1 MNKEHK
7 VSLFPSLYKYE
18 SEETTLE
25 EIIIL
30 IRRRRWVREIT
41 AYRHAVAEGR
51 KEEAVRLK
59 RFLPGFTPSGVFR
72 GGHRDDQVAA
82 YSMVVGL
89 DFDHVENLAVLIAL
103 FRSMP
108 TTLALFVS
116 PGGEG
121 LKVFVRVD
129 SGAEHHRRAFEVVT
143 LRYEEVAGMA
153 SDRKCRNIG
162 RCCYVSD
169 DPEAYYNPDAEVFHV
184 AVEMPQAA
192 SGGNRGMTDA
202 GSFVSWWAARNPLVE
217 GSRNQTVYNL
227 GCEANRR
234 GFPEAEI
241 ARLCVSLMQ
250 APSFSAQEI
259 GQALHSAYQSH
270 TGEYGTKVFANGQIA
285 DRTAPHASEIPN
297 PSEKDLEKEGEELR
311 KQTPYLPD
319 DLLEK
324 LPPVIRE
331 AVRYYADVR
340 ERDMGVLAA
349 CTVLSACLPGVHGYY
364 RRKWLTPHLYTVE
377 VAPAANGKGCVDE
390 MRHLADHY
398 ATLIKTESERE
409 VQEYQQALDDWEA
422 KKAELRGKHKSMSVK
437 DAPKPAY
444 VRYLVVSG
452 QVTKAKL
459 LVHLR
464 DNGEAGLLIVDSEID
479 TLITATKQDYGQF
492 DDLLRKA
499 FHHEPVSS
507 SRKGD
512 NEMILVDRPTV
523 ALLLAGTPG
532 QFSRLIPDAENGLM
546 SRLLLYTCRSRAVW
560 QDVSPEGGGA
570 DFVKHI
576 ASLSEQV
583 RGMAVRL
590 RKRNLQVGLS
600 LAQWSKLNRCFADL
614 LRESDLFGGEEFLS
628 VVKRYGLMTY
638 RLCMLFT
645 ALEVA
650 AEDDYIPG
658 LRVCSDSHFAA
669 ALAITLCCLEHSRLL
684 MTQLRAP
691 QDQPELTLPLKFR
704 SVYDALPSSFT
715 LSEVYRLAALEGI
728 GERTARRFIA
738 KIIPVYIKKMTPG
751 QYQKNTPPGK

>member
-311 KQTPYLPD
+311 KQTPCLPD

-409 VQEYQQALDDWEA
+409 V
-422 KKAELRGKHKSMSVK
+422 
-437 DAPKPAY
+437 
-444 VRYLVVSG
+444 
-452 QVTKAKL
+452 
-459 LVHLR
+459 
-464 DNGEAGLLIVDSEID
+464 
-479 TLITATKQDYGQF
+479 
-492 DDLLRKA
+492 
-499 FHHEPVSS
+499 
-507 SRKGD
+507 
-512 NEMILVDRPTV
+512 
-523 ALLLAGTPG
+523 
-532 QFSRLIPDAENGLM
+532 
-546 SRLLLYTCRSRAVW
+546 
-560 QDVSPEGGGA
+560 
-570 DFVKHI
+570 
-576 ASLSEQV
+576 
-583 RGMAVRL
+583 
-590 RKRNLQVGLS
+590 
-600 LAQWSKLNRCFADL
+600 
-614 LRESDLFGGEEFLS
+614 
-628 VVKRYGLMTY
+628 
-638 RLCMLFT
+638 
-645 ALEVA
+645 
-650 AEDDYIPG
+650 
-658 LRVCSDSHFAA
+658 
-669 ALAITLCCLEHSRLL
+669 
-684 MTQLRAP
+684 
-691 QDQPELTLPLKFR
+691 
-704 SVYDALPSSFT
+704 
-715 LSEVYRLAALEGI
+715 
-728 GERTARRFIA
+728 
-738 KIIPVYIKKMTPG
+738 
-751 QYQKNTPPGK
+751 

>member
-1 MNKEHK
+1 MEKTSK
-7 VSLFPSLYKYE
+7 LSLFPSLYKYE

-30 IRRRRWVREIT
+30 IRRHRRWIHEIT
-41 AYRHAVAEGR
+41 AYRRAVAEGR
-51 KEEAVRLK
+51 KEEAMRLK
-59 RFLPGFTPSGVFR
+59 KSLPGFTPSGVFS
-72 GGHRDDQVAA
+72 GGHRDDQMVD
-82 YSMVVGL
+82 YSKIVGL
-89 DFDHVENLAVLIAL
+89 DFDHVKELAALIVL
-103 FRSMP
+103 FRSMA

-129 SGAEHHRRAFEVVT
+129 SGAEHHRRAFEVVA
-143 LRYEEVAGMA
+143 LHYEEAAAMA

-169 DPEAYYNPDAEVFHV
+169 DPEAYYNPEAEVFHV
-184 AVEMPQAA
+184 AVRMPQAA
-192 SGGNRGMTDA
+192 PGGTWGTGA
-202 GSFVSWWAARNPLVE
+202 EAFVAWWAGRNPLVE

-241 ARLCVSLMQ
+241 ARWCVSLMQ
-250 APSFSAQEI
+250 SPSFPVQEI
-259 GQALHSAYQSH
+259 EQASRSAYQSH
-270 TGEYGTKVFANGQIA
+270 TGEHGAKVFANGQIA
-285 DRTAPHASEIPN
+285 DKTAPHVSEIPN
-297 PSEKDLEKEGEELR
+297 PSDKDPEKEGEELR
-311 KQTPYLPD
+311 KQTPCLSD

-340 ERDMGVLAA
+340 ERDMGLLAA

-398 ATLIKTESERE
+398 ATLVKTESERE
-409 VQEYQQALDDWEA
+409 EQEYRQALEEWEA
-422 KKAELRGKHKSMSVK
+422 KKAELRSKHQAMSVK

-444 VRYLVVSG
+444 ARYLAVSS

-479 TLITATKQDYGQF
+479 TLVSATKQDYGQF
-492 DDLLRKA
+492 DDILRKA

-560 QDVSPEGGGA
+560 QDVSPEAGGA

-583 RGMAVRL
+583 MEMAVRL
-590 RKRNLQVGLS
+590 RKQNLQVALS
-600 LAQWSKLNRCFADL
+600 RVQWSKLNSCFADL
-614 LRESDLFGGEEFLS
+614 LRESDLFGGEDFLS

-650 AEDDYIPG
+650 AGGDYIPG
-658 LRVCSDSHFAA
+658 LCTCSDSHFEA

-691 QDQPELTLPLKFR
+691 QEQPELTFPLKFR
-704 SVYDALPSSFT
+704 SLYTALPSSFT
-715 LSEVYRLAALEGI
+715 LPEVYRLAALEGI
-728 GERTARRFIA
+728 GERTVRRFIVRL
-738 KIIPVYIKKMTPG
+738 IPVYIMKVNHGLYRKISPAE
-751 QYQKNTPPGK
+751 K

>member
-59 RFLPGFTPSGVFR
+59 RFLPGSPAMVRGSGRVP
-72 GGHRDDQVAA
+72 GDDQVAA

-285 DRTAPHASEIPN
+285 DRTAPMHLKYPN
-297 PSEKDLEKEGEELR
+297 PSENGPGKRKGKELR
-311 KQTPYLPD
+311 KQTPCLPD

-523 ALLLAGTPG
+523 ASCWRVTPG
-532 QFSRLIPDAENGLM
+532 S
-546 SRLLLYTCRSRAVW
+546 S
-560 QDVSPEGGGA
+560 SP
-570 DFVKHI
+570 
-576 ASLSEQV
+576 
-583 RGMAVRL
+583 
-590 RKRNLQVGLS
+590 
-600 LAQWSKLNRCFADL
+600 
-614 LRESDLFGGEEFLS
+614 SD
-628 VVKRYGLMTY
+628 T
-638 RLCMLFT
+638 
-645 ALEVA
+645 
-650 AEDDYIPG
+650 
-658 LRVCSDSHFAA
+658 
-669 ALAITLCCLEHSRLL
+669 
-684 MTQLRAP
+684 
-691 QDQPELTLPLKFR
+691 
-704 SVYDALPSSFT
+704 
-715 LSEVYRLAALEGI
+715 
-728 GERTARRFIA
+728 
-738 KIIPVYIKKMTPG
+738 
-751 QYQKNTPPGK
+751 

>member
-311 KQTPYLPD
+311 KQTPCLPD

-560 QDVSPEGGGA
+560 QDVSPEGGWSRLCEAYRFALGA
-570 DFVKHI
+570 GEGDGR
-576 ASLSEQV
+576 ASAETQLAGRSEPCAVVEAEPLFCGFAARVGPV
-583 RGMAVRL
+583 RRRGV
-590 RKRNLQVGLS
+590 S
-600 LAQWSKLNRCFADL
+600 
-614 LRESDLFGGEEFLS
+614 FGGE
-628 VVKRYGLMTY
+628 T
-638 RLCMLFT
+638 
-645 ALEVA
+645 
-650 AEDDYIPG
+650 
-658 LRVCSDSHFAA
+658 LRVDDLPPLHAFHRPRGGGRGRLYPRPSCLFGQPFRGSPGDHLVLPRAQPPPDDAA
-669 ALAITLCCLEHSRLL
+669 TRPAGSA
-684 MTQLRAP
+684 
-691 QDQPELTLPLKFR
+691 
-704 SVYDALPSSFT
+704 
-715 LSEVYRLAALEGI
+715 
-728 GERTARRFIA
+728 
-738 KIIPVYIKKMTPG
+738 
-751 QYQKNTPPGK
+751 

>member
-241 ARLCVSLMQ
+241 ARLCV
-250 APSFSAQEI
+250 
-259 GQALHSAYQSH
+259 
-270 TGEYGTKVFANGQIA
+270 
-285 DRTAPHASEIPN
+285 
-297 PSEKDLEKEGEELR
+297 
-311 KQTPYLPD
+311 
-319 DLLEK
+319 
-324 LPPVIRE
+324 
-331 AVRYYADVR
+331 
-340 ERDMGVLAA
+340 
-349 CTVLSACLPGVHGYY
+349 C
-364 RRKWLTPHLYTVE
+364 
-377 VAPAANGKGCVDE
+377 
-390 MRHLADHY
+390 
-398 ATLIKTESERE
+398 
-409 VQEYQQALDDWEA
+409 
-422 KKAELRGKHKSMSVK
+422 
-437 DAPKPAY
+437 
-444 VRYLVVSG
+444 
-452 QVTKAKL
+452 
-459 LVHLR
+459 
-464 DNGEAGLLIVDSEID
+464 
-479 TLITATKQDYGQF
+479 
-492 DDLLRKA
+492 
-499 FHHEPVSS
+499 
-507 SRKGD
+507 
-512 NEMILVDRPTV
+512 
-523 ALLLAGTPG
+523 
-532 QFSRLIPDAENGLM
+532 
-546 SRLLLYTCRSRAVW
+546 LLYT
-560 QDVSPEGGGA
+560 SPSPR
-570 DFVKHI
+570 D
-576 ASLSEQV
+576 
-583 RGMAVRL
+583 
-590 RKRNLQVGLS
+590 
-600 LAQWSKLNRCFADL
+600 
-614 LRESDLFGGEEFLS
+614 
-628 VVKRYGLMTY
+628 
-638 RLCMLFT
+638 
-645 ALEVA
+645 
-650 AEDDYIPG
+650 
-658 LRVCSDSHFAA
+658 
-669 ALAITLCCLEHSRLL
+669 
-684 MTQLRAP
+684 
-691 QDQPELTLPLKFR
+691 
-704 SVYDALPSSFT
+704 
-715 LSEVYRLAALEGI
+715 
-728 GERTARRFIA
+728 
-738 KIIPVYIKKMTPG
+738 
-751 QYQKNTPPGK
+751 

>member
-1 MNKEHK
+1 
-7 VSLFPSLYKYE
+7 
-18 SEETTLE
+18 
-25 EIIIL
+25 
-30 IRRRRWVREIT
+30 
-41 AYRHAVAEGR
+41 
-51 KEEAVRLK
+51 
-59 RFLPGFTPSGVFR
+59 
-72 GGHRDDQVAA
+72 
-82 YSMVVGL
+82 
-89 DFDHVENLAVLIAL
+89 
-103 FRSMP
+103 
-108 TTLALFVS
+108 
-116 PGGEG
+116 
-121 LKVFVRVD
+121 
-129 SGAEHHRRAFEVVT
+129 
-143 LRYEEVAGMA
+143 
-153 SDRKCRNIG
+153 
-162 RCCYVSD
+162 
-169 DPEAYYNPDAEVFHV
+169 
-184 AVEMPQAA
+184 
-192 SGGNRGMTDA
+192 
-202 GSFVSWWAARNPLVE
+202 
-217 GSRNQTVYNL
+217 
-227 GCEANRR
+227 
-234 GFPEAEI
+234 
-241 ARLCVSLMQ
+241 
-250 APSFSAQEI
+250 
-259 GQALHSAYQSH
+259 
-270 TGEYGTKVFANGQIA
+270 
-285 DRTAPHASEIPN
+285 
-297 PSEKDLEKEGEELR
+297 
-311 KQTPYLPD
+311 
-319 DLLEK
+319 
-324 LPPVIRE
+324 
-331 AVRYYADVR
+331 
-340 ERDMGVLAA
+340 
-349 CTVLSACLPGVHGYY
+349 
-364 RRKWLTPHLYTVE
+364 
-377 VAPAANGKGCVDE
+377 

-523 ALLLAGTPG
+523 ALLLAGTLG

-590 RKRNLQVGLS
+590 RKRNLQVSLS

-738 KIIPVYIKKMTPG
+738 KIIPLYIKKMTPG